1 MKPRKKKQHT
11 KDAMDMHKFSPPKES
26 FFREIQIEF
35 LIHEL
40 KGPMSVI
47 ETGLRVLL
55 EKKKTYGPLSVK
67 QEKTLRRTLRNT
79 QKTRQMLGDLLEIG
93 RSEAGCFLCSRFQ
106 PAKAVYDVLFETLE
120 LVPGAHSGI
129 LLETDGFP
137 ESLHQFGIHIKI
149 APQLAN
155 LELEQDEK
163 KFRQI
168 FGNLVKN
175 ALHHRKER
183 IDIDINQSDN
193 HIYIDVSDD
202 GPGIKPE
209 HHDLVFQRYA
219 QVKECSLP
227 TNREGHGLGLAGA
240 FILARCL
247 GGNIELKS
255 ESGRGARFR
264 LILPILLQIEN
275 E

>member
-1 MKPRKKKQHT
+1 MKLKRMKPTSGNRT
-11 KDAMDMHKFSPPKES
+11 GDGNFTPLEES
-26 FFREIQIEF
+26 FFKEIQIEF
-35 LIHEL
+35 LVHEL

-47 ETGLRVLL
+47 ETGLLMLL
-55 EKKKTYGPLSVK
+55 DKRDTYGPLSSR
-67 QEKTLRRTLRNT
+67 QEKTLQRTLRNAR
-79 QKTRQMLGDLLEIG
+79 KARQMLSDLLEIG
-93 RSEAGCFLCSRFQ
+93 RSQAGCFMCSPFH
-106 PAKAVYDVLFETLE
+106 PVKAVYDVLREALE
-120 LVPGAHSGI
+120 LTPGTQTRD
-129 LLETDGFP
+129 LLETGRLP
-137 ESLHQFGIHIKI
+137 ESLPRFGIYLNI
-149 APQLAN
+149 APETADLKI
-155 LELEQDEK
+155 EQDET

-183 IDIDINQSDN
+183 IDIEINQSGDD
-193 HIYIDVSDD
+193 IRIDVNDD

-219 QVKECSLP
+219 QVKECALP
-227 TNREGHGLGLAGA
+227 ANREGHGLGLAGA

-264 LILPILLQIEN
+264 LILPIRFQSED
-275 E
+275 